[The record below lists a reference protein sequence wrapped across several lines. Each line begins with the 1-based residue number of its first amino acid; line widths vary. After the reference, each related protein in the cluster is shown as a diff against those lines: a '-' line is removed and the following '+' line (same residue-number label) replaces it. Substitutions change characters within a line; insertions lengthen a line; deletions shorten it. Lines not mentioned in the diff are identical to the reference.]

1 MDMGNSES
9 NSLQIRVPVENQGDD
24 LEGNRQEAFINKE
37 GGFRH
42 ILSKPFMVT
51 LLRASLWHIS

>member
-9 NSLQIRVPVENQGDD
+9 NSLQIRVPVENHGDD
-24 LEGNRQEAFINKE
+24 LEGNRQEAFINKK

-42 ILSKPFMVT
+42 IFSKAFMVAQ
-51 LLRASLWHIS
+51 LRGSLWHIS